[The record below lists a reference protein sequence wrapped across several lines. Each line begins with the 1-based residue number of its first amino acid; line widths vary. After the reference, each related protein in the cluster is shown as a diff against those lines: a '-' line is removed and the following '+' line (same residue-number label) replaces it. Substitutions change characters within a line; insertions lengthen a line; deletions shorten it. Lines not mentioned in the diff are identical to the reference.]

1 MKTCWEFNIIFT
13 CQRLVFIWF
22 KFRNSMSEDMNMPI
36 TFTQND
42 WNLIQLQIKLV
53 CLASEIIL
61 KLTSKTV
68 WKKLKWYETG
78 PNFISRTKVKSL
90 KIPKGESEAIKEWQK
105 EKRGQNDKSN
115 IGYTRERTKTN
126 KTKQTHKQ
134 NTENHKD
141 EEHRPHKNTEVNPG
155 AKGSCFLQDTCCVKC
170 F

>member
-13 CQRLVFIWF
+13 CQRLVFNWF

-53 CLASEIIL
+53 CLASEIIF

-68 WKKLKWYETG
+68 WKKLKLYETG

-90 KIPKGESEAIKEWQK
+90 KIPKEESEAIKEWPKEMIKRKKGTKRQK
-105 EKRGQNDKSN
+105 QHWVHKRKDKDKQN
-115 IGYTRERTKTN
+115 KTN
-126 KTKQTHKQ
+126 TQTK
-134 NTENHKD
+134 
-141 EEHRPHKNTEVNPG
+141 HRK
-155 AKGSCFLQDTCCVKC
+155 L
-170 F
+170 

>member
-13 CQRLVFIWF
+13 CQRLVFNWF

-105 EKRGQNDKSN
+105 GMTKRKKGTKRQKQHWVHKRKDKDKQN
-115 IGYTRERTKTN
+115 KTN
-126 KTKQTHKQ
+126 TQTK
-134 NTENHKD
+134 
-141 EEHRPHKNTEVNPG
+141 HRKP
-155 AKGSCFLQDTCCVKC
+155 
-170 F
+170 